1 VSLPYGHIY
10 EVYAKTEI
18 SMVSKYGFMTEEEVK
33 RAIEQEK
40 ETLDESRKKER
51 ERLDPIV
58 TEILEEF
65 ATACGFYKGALVRGD
80 GSWSVMQGESSLV
93 IVALDHTGQGED
105 FSLSITD
112 ETLLRSRTPHI
123 IRNQSR
129 LGEVLTNATGLKV
142 TQNLPYYEPERS

>member
-10 EVYAKTEI
+10 KVYAKTEI
-18 SMVSKYGFMTEEEVK
+18 SMISKYGFMTEEEVK